1 MTASLRKAK
10 PNILVVGDLMIDHYL
25 WGSTDRISPEAPVQ
39 VVNIA
44 NETAVLGG
52 AGNVVNNLHA
62 LGASVSVAS
71 VIGQDEIGK
80 ELLMMLKSRG
90 IKTEGLVT
98 QDGRKTSKKSRVI
111 ASNQQILRYD
121 KESKEDITDSSVEQ
135 IINAIK
141 KDLFLYDMIILSD
154 YGKGVLT
161 SSLCQEIIALAATLS
176 KKVLVDPKGT
186 DYSKYKGAHFL
197 TPNKKEACE
206 ATGIDIVDDETL
218 LKAGKWLRKECDLEL
233 SMITLSE
240 DGIAIF
246 RETSASQTATA
257 SFRETSASQTAT
269 ASFADE
275 MHKVPTVARE
285 VFDVTGAGDTVIASL
300 AFAISSGHDV
310 VSAAKFANAAAAV
323 VVGKI
328 GSATASMDEIEEY
341 ESTLH
346 KSSSD
351 MHIKTRDELQRCV
364 STAKD
369 KKQRVVFT
377 NGCFDILHLGHVK
390 YLEVAKSF
398 GDILIV
404 GLNAD
409 SSVTKLKGPTRPV
422 NPEYDRAYLLAA
434 LEVVDYVVIFS
445 EETPHDL
452 IKMISPDVLVK
463 GGDYEGKSVVGT
475 EFAGELK
482 LVDFVDGKSTTK
494 TIERIQKDS
503 NIC

>member
-1 MTASLRKAK
+1 MIESLRNTK

-25 WGSTDRISPEAPVQ
+25 WGDCDRISPEAPVQ
-39 VVNIA
+39 VVNVSK
-44 NETAVLGG
+44 ETAVLGG

-62 LGASVSVAS
+62 LGATVSVAS
-71 VIGQDEIGK
+71 VVGQDDIGT
-80 ELLMMLKSRG
+80 ELLLMLKSLG
-90 IKTEGLVT
+90 VKTEGLVT
-98 QDGRKTSKKSRVI
+98 QEGRKTSKKSRII
-111 ASNQQILRYD
+111 ASSQQILRYD
-121 KESKEDITDSSVEQ
+121 KESKEDITQASVDK
-135 IINAIK
+135 IIAAIK

-161 SSLCQEIIALAATLS
+161 PKLCQEIISLAAS
-176 KKVLVDPKGT
+176 KNKKVLVDPKGK
-186 DYSKYKGAHFL
+186 DYSRYKGAHFL

-206 ATGIDIVDDETL
+206 ATGIDIVDDESL
-218 LKAGKWLRKECDLEL
+218 LKAGEWLRRECELEL

-246 RETSASQTATA
+246 SEKSEAFDGT
-257 SFRETSASQTAT
+257 
-269 ASFADE
+269 
-275 MHKVPTVARE
+275 MHKVPTVAKE

-300 AFAISSGHDV
+300 AYALSSGKDV
-310 VSAAKFANAAAAV
+310 VTAAQFANAAAAV

-328 GSATASMDEIEEY
+328 GSATATMDEIEVY

-346 KSSSD
+346 QSSSD
-351 MHIKTRDELQRCV
+351 MHIKSHEEITKVVDSARERN
-364 STAKD
+364 K
-369 KKQRVVFT
+369 RVVFT

-390 YLEVAKSF
+390 YLEIAKSF

-409 SSVTKLKGPTRPV
+409 SSVRELKGPERPI

-452 IKMISPDVLVK
+452 IEMIEPDVLVK
-463 GGDYEGKSVVGT
+463 GGDYEGKTVVGT
-475 EFAGELK
+475 EFAKELK
-482 LVDFVDGKSTTK
+482 LVDFVDGKSTTR
-494 TIERIQKDS
+494 TIEKIKIS
-503 NIC
+503 NQC

>member
-1 MTASLRKAK
+1 MQTLRDSK
-10 PNILVVGDLMIDHYL
+10 PNILVLGDLMIDHYL
-25 WGSTDRISPEAPVQ
+25 WGGCDRISPEAPVQ
-39 VVNIA
+39 VVNVSK
-44 NETAVLGG
+44 ETSVLGG
-52 AGNVVNNLHA
+52 AGNVINNLHA

-71 VIGQDEIGK
+71 VIGQDEIGR
-80 ELLMMLKSRG
+80 ELSLMLKSLG
-90 IKTEGLVT
+90 VKTEGLIS
-98 QDGRKTSKKSRVI
+98 QEGRKTSKKSRVI
-111 ASNQQILRYD
+111 ASHQQILRYD
-121 KESKEDITDSSVEQ
+121 KESKDEIEEESVNK
-135 IINAIK
+135 ILTAIK

-161 SSLCQEIIALAATLS
+161 PRLCQEVISLAAGQN

-206 ATGIDIVDDETL
+206 ATGIDIIDDETL
-218 LKAGKWLRKECDLEL
+218 LRAGEWLRSECELEL

-246 RETSASQTATA
+246 
-257 SFRETSASQTAT
+257 
-269 ASFADE
+269 DDK
-275 MHKVPTVARE
+275 MHKVPTVAKE

-300 AFAISSGHDV
+300 AYAISSGKDIV
-310 VSAAKFANAAAAV
+310 TAAQFANAAAAV

-328 GSATASMDEIEEY
+328 GSATASMDEIEAY

-346 KSSSD
+346 QSSSD
-351 MHIKTRDELQRCV
+351 MHIKSKIEIESCVNSARSRNQRI
-364 STAKD
+364 
-369 KKQRVVFT
+369 VFT

-409 SSVTKLKGPTRPV
+409 SSVRELKGPQRPV

-445 EETPHDL
+445 EETPHEL
-452 IKMISPDVLVK
+452 IKMIEPDVLVK
-463 GGDYEGKSVVGT
+463 GGDYEGKAVVGT
-475 EFAGELK
+475 EFAKELK
-482 LVDFVDGKSTTK
+482 LVDFVDGKSTTR
-494 TIERIQKDS
+494 TIERIKES
-503 NIC
+503 NQC